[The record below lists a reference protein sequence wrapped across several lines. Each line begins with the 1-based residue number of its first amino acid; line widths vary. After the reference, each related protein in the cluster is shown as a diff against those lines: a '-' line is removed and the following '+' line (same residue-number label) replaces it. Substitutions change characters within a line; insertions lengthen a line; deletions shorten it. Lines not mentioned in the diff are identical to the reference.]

1 MAGCDVVLVG
11 YEDEENLGL
20 RYLAAYLAQAGVKV
34 ELAPYRAGVR
44 RELLAYLRAR
54 RPRLVG
60 FSLIFQGMLPDFAEL
75 VAYLR
80 AHGVTAHFTMGGHF
94 PSLAWARTLALVPGL
109 DTVVRHEGE
118 LTLLELVRAL
128 DRPACWREIPGL
140 AFRRGDEPVA
150 TRPRPLVPELDALP
164 FPLRRR
170 ETLAARGV
178 GIASLVASR
187 GCHYDCSFCSVQTF
201 YGEPPGPRRRTRSPG
216 NVADELQALH
226 DGKGVRVFIFKDDD
240 LATRGPRARAWIE
253 AFAREL
259 EARGLGRRI
268 AWRISCRV
276 DDLDAELLRRL
287 RGVGLTWV
295 YLGIESG
302 SEQGLRTCNKRF
314 TVDDVRRGVALLR
327 RLRLAF
333 DYGFMLL
340 DPDSTFASVR
350 ESVDFLEELGD
361 RGDASVHF
369 TKMFPYVGTAIAARL
384 AAEGRLAGTDA
395 APDYA
400 LRDPRLDLFQGF
412 LSEAFHERNFGAAGL
427 VSASRMAAFDLEL
440 ATRFGPAG
448 AGTRAY
454 RAAMRA
460 LTAEGNAIA
469 ISAARRALDVLEAR
483 SVDGC
488 VAAWPGLLALARRA
502 RDADLSLARRLR
514 EVMAANGY
522 DEPRLRM
529 ALSASRPARP
539 RPAARP
545 ARPSSPAP
553 PPRASRA
560 AARARRG
567 TGAGARRGA
576 GWRG

>member
-34 ELAPYRAGVR
+34 ALAPYRAGVR

-60 FSLIFQGMLPDFAEL
+60 FSLIFQGMLPDFADL

-80 AHGVTAHFTMGGHF
+80 ANGVTAHFTMGGHF
-94 PSLAWARTLALVPGL
+94 PSLAWERTLALVPGL

-128 DRPACWREIPGL
+128 DQPARWREIPGL
-140 AFRRGDEPVA
+140 AFRQRGVPVA
-150 TRPRPLVPELDALP
+150 TPARPLVPELDALP
-164 FPLRRR
+164 FPVRRR

-187 GCHYDCSFCSVQTF
+187 GCYYDCSFCSVQTF
-201 YGEPPGPRRRTRSPG
+201 YGEPPGPRRRTRSPA
-216 NVADELQALH
+216 NVADEMQALH

-240 LATRGPRARAWIE
+240 LATRGPRARGWIE
-253 AFAREL
+253 AFAHEL
-259 EARGLGRRI
+259 EARRLGRRI

-276 DDLDAELLRRL
+276 DDLDADLLRRL

-314 TVDDVRRGVALLR
+314 TVGDVRRGVALLR

-350 ESVDFLEELGD
+350 ESVGFLEDLGR

-400 LRDPRLDLFQGF
+400 FRDPRLDLLQGF
-412 LSEAFHERNFGAAGL
+412 LSEAFHERNFGPAGL

-440 ATRFGPAG
+440 ATRFGG
-448 AGTRAY
+448 ASDGTRAY
-454 RAAMRA
+454 RAAIRA
-460 LTAEGNAIA
+460 LTADGNAIA
-469 ISAARRALDVLEAR
+469 ISAVRRALDVLEAR
-483 SVDGC
+483 SLDGC
-488 VAAWPGLLALARRA
+488 VAAWPALLELARRA
-502 RDADLSLARRLR
+502 READLELAGRLR
-514 EVMAANGY
+514 EVMADNGH
-522 DEPRLRM
+522 DAPRPRAL
-529 ALSASRPARP
+529 LSAKRPARR

-545 ARPSSPAP
+545 ARPPGG
-553 PPRASRA
+553 RAS
-560 AARARRG
+560 ARARRG

>member
-20 RYLAAYLAQAGVKV
+20 RYLAAYLAQAGVTV
-34 ELAPYRAGVR
+34 DLAPYRAGVR
-44 RELLAYLRAR
+44 RELLGYLRAR

-60 FSLIFQGMLPDFAEL
+60 FSLIFQGMLPDFADL

-80 AHGVTAHFTMGGHF
+80 ANGITAHFTMGGHF
-94 PSLAWARTLALVPGL
+94 PSLAWERTLALVPGL

-128 DRPACWREIPGL
+128 DRPARWREIPGL
-140 AFRRGDEPVA
+140 AFRAGGGPVA
-150 TRPRPLVPELDALP
+150 TPPRPLVPDLDALP

-178 GIASLVASR
+178 GIASLLASR

-216 NVADELQALH
+216 NVADEMQALH
-226 DGKGVRVFIFKDDD
+226 DAKGVRVFIFKDDD
-240 LATRGPRARAWIE
+240 LATRGLRARGWIE

-259 EARGLGRRI
+259 EERGLGRRI

-276 DDLDAELLRRL
+276 DDLDADLLRRL
-287 RGVGLTWV
+287 REVGLTWV

-314 TVDDVRRGVALLR
+314 TVDDVHRGVALLR

-350 ESVDFLEELGD
+350 ESVGFLEDLGR
-361 RGDASVHF
+361 RGDASIHF

-400 LRDPRLDLFQGF
+400 FRDPRLELFQGF
-412 LSEAFHERNFGAAGL
+412 LSEAFHERNFGPAGL

-440 ATRFGPAG
+440 VTRFGGAS
-448 AGTRAY
+448 AGTPAY
-454 RAAMRA
+454 RAALRR
-460 LTAEGNAIA
+460 LTAQGNALAIA
-469 ISAARRALDVLEAR
+469 AVRRALDALEAR

-488 VAAWPGLLALARRA
+488 LAAWPGLLELARVA
-502 RDADLSLARRLR
+502 RDADLELARRLR
-514 EVMAANGY
+514 EVMAANGH
-522 DEPRLRM
+522 EAPRPRRL
-529 ALSASRPARP
+529 LSATRRRSPRPARP
-539 RPAARP
+539 G
-545 ARPSSPAP
+545 SPAP

-560 AARARRG
+560 SARARRG